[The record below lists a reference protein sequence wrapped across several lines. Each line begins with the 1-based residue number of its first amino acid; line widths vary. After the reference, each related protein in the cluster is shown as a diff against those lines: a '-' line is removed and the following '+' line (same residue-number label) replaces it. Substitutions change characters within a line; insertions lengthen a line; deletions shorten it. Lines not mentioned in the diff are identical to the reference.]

1 MGFRLVVSLLSL
13 LELKNRIF
21 CAYFINKSSGEKTIS
36 THGVSQALLRTYN
49 AMKNAFEHFF
59 KNRILDSNMRIS
71 EISISTPKNLINSI
85 TTTKHNNLPAEWP
98 TNFGRFENQILWK
111 TAIFQ
116 KFNTLNVVLSGFNN
130 VRPISTCITN
140 INETYPV
147 ENSINFQ
154 IFISKIISK
163 SEPKLFPNYFQ
174 TTTTHFQKIISKSSP
189 KHPPNFPHFNNKLM
203 L

>member
-1 MGFRLVVSLLSL
+1 MVFRLVVSLLSL

-85 TTTKHNNLPAEWP
+85 TTAFKTQQFTCRMANEFRAIRKS
-98 TNFGRFENQILWK
+98 NFVK
-111 TAIFQ
+111 
-116 KFNTLNVVLSGFNN
+116 
-130 VRPISTCITN
+130 
-140 INETYPV
+140 
-147 ENSINFQ
+147 NSY
-154 IFISKIISK
+154 ISKI
-163 SEPKLFPNYFQ
+163 Q
-174 TTTTHFQKIISKSSP
+174 HA
-189 KHPPNFPHFNNKLM
+189 
-203 L
+203 